1 MQPETNPDFSLPLGL
16 IVLLGGAR
24 SGKSSLA
31 VELATKSNKS
41 VVFIATAQAHDEDMK
56 NRIARHQAERPGWKT
71 IETPLDLTTA
81 LKDCPANSLVIID
94 CLTLWVSN
102 LMLAGFSEA
111 EIRTANT
118 RTLAAIDKRA
128 GTTIAVSNEVG
139 LGIVPETSIG
149 RDYRDVLGR
158 VNQQWAR
165 ASSRSM
171 FLVAG
176 RAINLFEPK
185 ELLK

>member
-1 MQPETNPDFSLPLGL
+1 MQPEINLDISLPLGL

-31 VELATKSNKS
+31 VELATRSNKT
-41 VVFIATAQAHDEDMK
+41 VVFIATAQAHDQDMK
-56 NRIARHQAERPGWKT
+56 NRIARHQAERPSWTT
-71 IETPLDLTTA
+71 IESPIELNAA

-102 LMLAGFSEA
+102 LMLAGYSET

-139 LGIVPETSIG
+139 LGIVPEKTIG
-149 RDYRDVLGR
+149 REYRDVLGR

-165 ASSRSM
+165 ASSRSL

-176 RAINLFEPK
+176 MAINLYEPK

>member
-1 MQPETNPDFSLPLGL
+1 MQPETSLNISLPVGL

-31 VELATKSNKS
+31 VELATRSNKT
-41 VVFIATAQAHDEDMK
+41 VVFIATAQAHDQDMK
-56 NRIARHQAERPGWKT
+56 NKILRHQVERPRWTT
-71 IETPLDLTTA
+71 IESPIELNAA
-81 LKDCPANSLVIID
+81 LQDCPANSLVIID

-102 LMLAGFSEA
+102 LILAGYSET

-118 RTLAAIDKRA
+118 RTLATIEKRA
-128 GTTIAVSNEVG
+128 GTIIAVSNEVG

-149 RDYRDVLGR
+149 RAYRDVLGR
-158 VNQQWAR
+158 VNQQWVR
-165 ASSRSM
+165 ASSQSL

-176 RAINLFEPK
+176 MAIDLHEPK

>member
-1 MQPETNPDFSLPLGL
+1 MQPETNSDISLPLGL

-31 VELATKSNKS
+31 VELATQSNKS
-41 VVFIATAQAHDEDMK
+41 VIFVATAQAHDEDMK
-56 NRIARHQAERPGWKT
+56 NRIARHRAERPNWQT
-71 IETPLDLTTA
+71 IEEPINLNAA
-81 LKDCPANSLVIID
+81 LNNCAPNALVIID

-102 LMLAGFSEA
+102 LMLAGYSEA

-149 RDYRDVLGR
+149 RDYRDGLGR
-158 VNQQWAR
+158 INQQWVR
-165 ASSRSM
+165 ASTKSL

-176 RAINLFEPK
+176 RAI
-185 ELLK
+185 ELQKPEWILR